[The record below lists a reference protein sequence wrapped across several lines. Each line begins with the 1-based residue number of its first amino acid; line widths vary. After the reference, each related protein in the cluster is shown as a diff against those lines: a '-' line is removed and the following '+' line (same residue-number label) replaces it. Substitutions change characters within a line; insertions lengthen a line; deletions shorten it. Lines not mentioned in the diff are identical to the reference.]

1 MKKLLLLLAIS
12 FMAAACTEKSY
23 RLEVNFNNDD
33 ETAQKVY
40 LINYD
45 SSDTID
51 SALVMARKAVFQGK
65 VKDNMVARVL
75 ASGARA
81 TFILEGGDIVINWA
95 DRKATG
101 TELNDSLAKF
111 NDEVDAQDKKMEEL
125 SKKQLSDDQLAAQ
138 AQAIEAKIADAMM
151 VHYTANKKNAFGWWS
166 LYQYMI
172 NGNFSLQ
179 QLQDILAQAPKE
191 YAEQSTRMKKLLA
204 AAQTVER
211 TKEGCKMVDF
221 TVTTEDGIATS
232 LSDFVGKGDIVVVD
246 FWASWCGPCRMEMPN
261 VVENYNKYHA
271 KGFDV
276 VGVSFDKDGNAWK
289 NAIKSLN
296 MPWHHISD
304 LQGWQCAAGE
314 VYGIRSI
321 PSNVLVGPDGVIVDI
336 DLRGKALGKALEE
349 IFGK

>member
-51 SALVMARKAVFQGK
+51 SALVMARKAIFQGK

-95 DRKATG
+95 DRKASG

-111 NDEVDAQDKKMEEL
+111 NDEVDALDKTMEEL

-246 FWASWCGPCRMEMPN
+246 FWASWCGPCRREASTTLKQIYDK
-261 VVENYNKYHA
+261 YNG
-271 KGFDV
+271 KGLSV
-276 VGVSFDKDGNAWK
+276 LGVAVWDKPEDTFAAIEQLALPWPQIINSK
-289 NAIKSLN
+289 NIA
-296 MPWHHISD
+296 SD
-304 LQGWQCAAGE
+304 A
-314 VYGIRSI
+314 YGFNSI
-321 PSNVLVGPDGVIVDI
+321 PHIIVFSADGTILCRGLLGDKLMAKI
-336 DLRGKALGKALEE
+336 DE
-349 IFGK
+349 IMAK